1 MRSDENIST
10 NVDRNIQIFQ
20 KTYRDCADI
29 KTKELYLGENNDK
42 KCFLAYIEVALDIN
56 SFGESSIGTLVKNIE
71 AGLSPNEAK
80 VADVTEVTDIK
91 EALREVRRNKP
102 CYDNI
107 AVDLWYNIKFLEV
120 FSNERKSYSN

>member
-1 MRSDENIST
+1 MRSDESIST

-91 EALREVRRNKP
+91 EALDVILVGNVLLFIDG
-102 CYDNI
+102 CDYALNI
-107 AVDLWYNIKFLEV
+107 GDKG
-120 FSNERKSYSN
+120 